1 MLSTFLQRACILC
14 GLLLL
19 PLLSNA
25 DSLSFSI
32 TPTIFDMAAMPSQS
46 WTSAVKVVNNNPYE
60 LTVYAAPVNFEPR
73 GERGH
78 GSFVPLDPNAAAGA
92 TLAEWMHVSSEAIV
106 IPAESS
112 VAVPVSIQVPADA
125 APGGHYA
132 AIMIGTRPPEKNGEF
147 QIKTSQIIASLF
159 FLRIAGDVVE
169 KGEVR
174 TFRADR
180 RFTEKPEMSF
190 SVRFENEGNVHLV
203 PQGEIVIKNM
213 WGKERG
219 IIPINRETNFGNVLP
234 QSIRLFSFSWRGEA
248 SLLDIGRYQAELTL
262 AYGQDGRKFVTRSAI
277 FWVIP
282 LKPVLVFLSSIIL
295 AAWFITRSVR
305 AYVRYMLRMSGIDLD
320 QQQALSHRPRHIL
333 HEGDVRIERTVS
345 VQAPV
350 RAGITDLRSRLRSVR
365 ARFEIFGVFLSF
377 IKAYPRFFLS
387 AAGFIVLFSA
397 LWWYLASVNTA
408 QRDYEVTIDGT
419 TPVTISSEE
428 ILQDRAPAAVTSV
441 IDTATTTTEQTYTLA
456 VVNAASTP
464 GLGGM
469 VADQL
474 TAKGY
479 TITDLRAELEVEKK
493 RSVIVYDPS
502 LEATALALS
511 DTLGGVLLSA
521 FSDGNVAKPG
531 ITIYLGNDY
540 TTE

>member
-1 MLSTFLQRACILC
+1 MSNFFLQRLCITF
-14 GLLLL
+14 GLFLL
-19 PLLSNA
+19 PLLVNA
-25 DSLSFSI
+25 EGLSFSI
-32 TPTIFDMAAMPSQS
+32 TPTIFDMAAMPGQS

-60 LTVYAAPVNFEPR
+60 LTVYATPVNFEPR
-73 GERGH
+73 GEHGH
-78 GSFVPLDPNAAAGA
+78 GSFVPLDPSATAGT
-92 TLAEWMHVSSEAIV
+92 TLAEWMSVSNQAIV

-112 VAVPVSIQVPADA
+112 VAVPVGIQVPADA

-132 AIMIGTRPPEKNGEF
+132 AIMIGTKAPDTGDGF

-174 TFRADR
+174 TFRADH
-180 RFTEKPEMSF
+180 RFTGKPEMSF

-203 PQGEIVIKNM
+203 PQGEIVIRNM

-234 QSIRLFSFSWRGEA
+234 QSLRLFTFSWRGEA
-248 SLLDIGRYQAELTL
+248 SLLDIGRYQADLTL
-262 AYGQDGRKFVTRSAI
+262 AYGQDGRKFVTRSAT

-282 LKPVLVFLSSIIL
+282 LKPVLIFFGSFAL
-295 AAWFITRSVR
+295 AIWFITRSVR
-305 AYVRYMLRMSGIDLD
+305 AYVRYMLRMSGIDPN
-320 QQQALSHRPRHIL
+320 QSEVSRSRPRYVL

-350 RAGITDLRSRLRSVR
+350 QAGIRDLKDRLRG
-365 ARFEIFGVFLSF
+365 ARVLLDVPRVLVSF
-377 IKAYPRFFLS
+377 VKAYPRFFLS
-387 AAGFIVLFSA
+387 ALGFVIL
-397 LWWYLASVNTA
+397 LTGLGWYVVSVTTDR
-408 QRDYEVTIDGT
+408 RDYEVTIDGA

-428 ILQDRAPAAVTSV
+428 IMQDRTPGVVPAA
-441 IDTATTTTEQTYTLA
+441 IDTIATTSELAYELA

-464 GLGGM
+464 GLGGV
-469 VADQL
+469 VADKL
-474 TAKGY
+474 TAEGY
-479 TITDLRAELEVEKK
+479 TVTDLRAELGEEKK

-502 LEATALALS
+502 LETEALLISEA
-511 DTLGGVLLSA
+511 LGGVILSA
-521 FSDGNVAKPG
+521 FTNETAEKPG

-540 TTE
+540 TPD